1 MRSFVPINDCRIDD
15 RHLNDWVGAGVE
27 ITAALAA
34 ITLAALLFAA
44 GWLSPGPAGLLCMG
58 LLLGLIALAW
68 KHFRSG
74 CHPAFYFLCVLA
86 LFQGGRLMA
95 GEADPFRVVLMTT
108 IQFDV
113 SREIAGTVLLALA
126 LSALVIYAVCRWN
139 YRPLAPLQNESL
151 KNESLKNESWQRFL
165 PYLRVL
171 FWSSLPIQLYKNYC
185 YYAYARD
192 HGGYLVFF
200 IDHEGMAG
208 SIPAVVRAV
217 ALVTLPALAG
227 IFVLENR
234 TRRLRTAALI
244 YFAVAA
250 PVLIT
255 GSRGALFSLIVALWY
270 LRQAR
275 SGRRIRMGTLA
286 MIAAALVGVGALVGS
301 FRDEGTPART
311 LAGPAAFIADQGSSL
326 NVTEIAVLRRD
337 AFLPHIGS
345 YLASELE
352 SAFVAADQVSYSPGQ
367 RFSDDA
373 AMYLNPVTY
382 RLGFGC
388 GSSYVAEA
396 YILGGLW
403 GAVLVSAGLGWLLHA
418 MHRASAHPLGLFLVA
433 MILPDVLWMPRG
445 GLLDWVSAS
454 LRTAVSL
461 LLIAAGWSIYRSAAY
476 LMDLLALST
485 LSSADRKGIR

>member
-1 MRSFVPINDCRIDD
+1 MSFMRSNDGID
-15 RHLNDWVGAGVE
+15 AAVE

-44 GWLSPGPAGLLCMG
+44 GWLSPGQAGLLCMG
-58 LLLGLIALAW
+58 LLLVLIALAW
-68 KHFRSG
+68 RNFRSG

-113 SREIAGTVLLALA
+113 SREIAGTVLLALG
-126 LSALVIYAVCRWN
+126 LSALAIYAVCRWN
-139 YRPLAPLQNESL
+139 CRPPAAPQNESFQ
-151 KNESLKNESWQRFL
+151 NESWQRFL
-165 PYLRVL
+165 PYLRGL
-171 FWSSLPIQLYKNYC
+171 FWMSLPLQLYKNYC

-200 IDHEGMAG
+200 IDHQGMAG
-208 SIPAVVRAV
+208 SIPAAVRAI

-234 TRRLRTAALI
+234 ARRLRTAALI

-255 GSRGALFSLIVALWY
+255 GSRGALFSLILALWY
-270 LRQAR
+270 VRQAR
-275 SGRRIRMGTLA
+275 SGRRVRLGALA
-286 MIAAALVGVGALVGS
+286 MIAAALVMVGALVGS
-301 FRDEGTPART
+301 FRDEGTPARPF
-311 LAGPAAFIADQGSSL
+311 AGPAAFIADQGTSL
-326 NVTEIAVLRRD
+326 SVTEIAVLRRD
-337 AFLPHIGS
+337 VFFPHMGS
-345 YLASELE
+345 YLKSELE
-352 SAFVAADQVSYSPGQ
+352 SAFVAADQANYSPGQ
-367 RFSDDA
+367 SFADDA

-396 YILGGLW
+396 YILGGIA
-403 GAVLVSAGLGWLLHA
+403 GVVLVSAGLGWLLHA

-445 GLLDWVSAS
+445 GLLDWVSAG

-461 LLIAAGWSIYRSAAY
+461 ALIAAGWRVYRSLMCLTDVLAAP
-476 LMDLLALST
+476 M
-485 LSSADRKGIR
+485 SSSMSPSAAMKGIS